1 MPGKHRC
8 NLYTDTSIFYISY
21 LSTNIGTYN
30 IQHCL
35 IDMCRR
41 VCGPTGAS
49 AASMFAPRRPSQVSR
64 SRTSTTTVRADY
76 YSALGVRKGADK
88 KDIKSAYRKK
98 AREFHPDVNK
108 DPGADAKFKEVS
120 EAYEVLSDD
129 EKREIYDRYGKDG
142 LKSAAQGFG
151 GAGGFTNPMDIF
163 ESMFGGTPCT
173 DRVKSRFEYGTT
185 RGALTQLAAS
195 AWEIPARSIN
205 STVGRCGLG

>member
-1 MPGKHRC
+1 MDSLQRPRERRSLGPKLRQAPLQPVYSHL
-8 NLYTDTSIFYISY
+8 NLLDTSTTS
-21 LSTNIGTYN
+21 GTCK
-30 IQHCL
+30 IQHCS
-35 IDMCRR
+35 INMCRR
-41 VCGPTGAS
+41 VCGPTCGS
-49 AASMFAPRRPSQVSR
+49 AATLFTPRRPSQVSR
-64 SRTSTTTVRADY
+64 SRASTISVRADY

-142 LKSAAQGFG
+142 LKGAAQGFG

-163 ESMFGGTPCT
+163 ESMFGGTL
-173 DRVKSRFEYGTT
+173 DGT
-185 RGALTQLAAS
+185 RK
-195 AWEIPARSIN
+195 
-205 STVGRCGLG
+205 